1 MLRDM
6 WQTKSCFAFFFFFF
20 LVDCQYE
27 YSPDSPFV
35 LEYFPVKN
43 LLEACKEESN
53 YFLYGRGYVGLQLH
67 SFNQG
72 LSPALLP
79 LSLDALGVVI
89 SDRRL
94 DADTH
99 LHFCAR
105 TDFLLSDTF
114 RPCSGILFINL
125 SALVGDLESV
135 SSHKDVVIKIN

>member
-1 MLRDM
+1 MVEDM
-6 WQTKSCFAFFFFFF
+6 WDYSCTVLIKGFP
-20 LVDCQYE
+20 LPC
-27 YSPDSPFV
+27 SPF
-35 LEYFPVKN
+35 
-43 LLEACKEESN
+43 
-53 YFLYGRGYVGLQLH
+53 
-67 SFNQG
+67 
-72 LSPALLP
+72 
-79 LSLDALGVVI
+79 SLDALGVVI
-89 SDRRL
+89 SDRWL